1 MACIKVIEQIN
12 SNWTIK
18 AMHLGNA
25 IEIYHEVKDS
35 SQLHITEIIK
45 GDLDALFADIEH
57 LRYLAWLAR
66 NANPDRG
73 SSSAWDLVFNRIK
86 IRCFYPPKWT
96 PCKTTRSGL
105 GLEIRRGRSRELG

>member
-12 SNWTIK
+12 PNLAIK
-18 AMHLGNA
+18 AMRLNESIELYSESWECAQFHL
-25 IEIYHEVKDS
+25 
-35 SQLHITEIIK
+35 TEIVD

-57 LRYLAWLAR
+57 LRYLAWLAQ
-66 NANPDRG
+66 NAHPDRG

-105 GLEIRRGRSRELG
+105 GLEIRRGRSRDLG